1 MRRQS
6 PTRYRAL
13 PRFALFTLSLV
24 LAACQSAP
32 LPVPTRTP
40 VQTREALITVT
51 TVPTPEAA
59 FAATSQLLPASTPQ
73 PTATPPPTDTP
84 SATATP
90 QPTDTPTTT
99 AAPDLLAALSIEAL
113 RARSYPGGP
122 IAIVRTL
129 EVTPAFTRAQ
139 IAYPSDGLRITGI
152 MNIPSGAGP
161 FPVIILNHGYV
172 TPPSVSGTYLRDYAD
187 YYASWGY
194 LTISPDYR
202 GYGGS
207 DEGDNAF
214 RIGYAID
221 VLNLVSSVQTLP
233 QADASRIGMWGH
245 SMGGGISTYVMVID
259 PRVKAFV
266 LYAAMSADA
275 AENWRHIRTMWDRS
289 GPDEWAQW
297 IGGTPDELPEV
308 YARLSPIHYLE
319 YVRAPVSIH
328 HGEADDQVPPAWSAD
343 LARRLQGVGAIVE
356 YYSYP
361 GAPHSFRGDDW
372 RLFMERTL
380 AFFDRYVK
388 NGG

>member
-6 PTRYRAL
+6 PIAIAL
-13 PRFALFTLSLV
+13 SIFSLV
-24 LAACQSAP
+24 LAACQSTPSPA
-32 LPVPTRTP
+32 PTRIP
-40 VQTREALITVT
+40 AQIPEAFVTAT
-51 TVPTPEAA
+51 TVPTSEAT
-59 FAATSQLLPASTPQ
+59 FTATSPPLPSSTPQ
-73 PTATPPPTDTP
+73 PTAPPQPTDTPEPTDTP

-90 QPTDTPTTT
+90 DR
-99 AAPDLLAALSIEAL
+99 LAALSIEAL

-122 IAIVRTL
+122 ITIVRTL
-129 EVTPAFTRAQ
+129 ETTPAFTRTL

-161 FPVIILNHGYV
+161 FPVLILNHGYV

-187 YYASWGY
+187 YYASHGY
-194 LTISPDYR
+194 ITISPDYR

-207 DEGDNAF
+207 DDGENPF

-221 VLNLVSSVQTLP
+221 VLNLVSSVQALP
-233 QADASRIGMWGH
+233 QADANRIGMWGH

-266 LYAAMSADA
+266 LYGAMSADA
-275 AENWRHIRTMWDRS
+275 AENWRHIRAMWDRS
-289 GPDEWAQW
+289 GPDEWARLV
-297 IGGTPDELPEV
+297 GGTPDELPEV

-343 LARRLQGVGAIVE
+343 LARRLQEVGVPVE

-361 GAPHSFRGDDW
+361 GASHTFRGDDW
-372 RLFMERTL
+372 TLFMERTL

-388 NGG
+388 NSGQ